1 MNDRDGDTGLFRSKE
16 EFLCQAID
24 RLGTYPSDFQ
34 PEMKRIRALE
44 KTLAPQLAAGVL
56 LPLLFHKSPSA
67 GRPEAGEFV
76 FRLIKR
82 SSFVTQPGDLSCP
95 GGMIHPVID
104 RLLRPLLIHAPL
116 PIIRG
121 QARACALKRGP
132 QSFRLTT
139 LFLANALREAWE
151 EIGLPPWRVRYLGP
165 LPTYSLTRFRR
176 TIFPLVGYVQTAE
189 PPRPNREVE
198 KIVEIPVSSFFEEGH
213 IGCYMLSVPDP
224 NEAGV
229 LIPMRHP
236 CLIHRNPDGG
246 EEILWG
252 ATFHIATRFLAIV
265 MDYQLPD
272 WINGPVVRR
281 TLRPDYRVER
291 SPA

>member
-1 MNDRDGDTGLFRSKE
+1 MNDMDADTGLFKSRDA
-16 EFLCQAID
+16 FLTQVTD

-34 PEMKRIRALE
+34 PEIARIRASE
-44 KTLAPQLAAGVL
+44 KTVTPQLAAGVL
-56 LPLLFHKSPSA
+56 LPLLFRESPCRGGSS
-67 GRPEAGEFV
+67 EAGEFV
-76 FRLIKR
+76 FQLIKR

-116 PIIRG
+116 PTVRNRARAYALNRG
-121 QARACALKRGP
+121 QH
-132 QSFRLTT
+132 SFRITT

-176 TIFPLVGYVQTAE
+176 TIFPLAGYVETAG

-198 KIVEIPVSSFFEEGH
+198 KIVEIPLSAFFEEGR

-224 NEAGV
+224 GDPGV
-229 LIPMRHP
+229 SIPMRYP
-236 CLIHRNPDGG
+236 CLIHRNPDGE

-291 SPA
+291 